1 MQKAEALKE
10 QVLCREQT
18 ESSRVVERLCGKC
31 RGRPVLS
38 CGKDAVFYSR
48 LWRLSENRG
57 NGTVPRV
64 KGSMSENQGGTV
76 YMHPWTWKCVQGVF
90 IWPQARTNGTI
101 FKDHNRALKRGLT
114 VKKGVLP

>member
-1 MQKAEALKE
+1 MQKALKE

-18 ESSRVVERLCGKC
+18 ESSRVVERLCGEC
-31 RGRPVLS
+31 RGKPVLS
-38 CGKDAVFYSR
+38 CVRDTVFMAAHLERQKDGR
-48 LWRLSENRG
+48 
-57 NGTVPRV
+57 NGAVPRV

>member
-1 MQKAEALKE
+1 VSGILFLQSD
-10 QVLCREQT
+10 V
-18 ESSRVVERLCGKC
+18 
-31 RGRPVLS
+31 
-38 CGKDAVFYSR
+38 
-48 LWRLSENRG
+48 WRWSENRG
-57 NGTVPRV
+57 NDAVPRV

>member
-1 MQKAEALKE
+1 MAAHLERQKD
-10 QVLCREQT
+10 
-18 ESSRVVERLCGKC
+18 
-31 RGRPVLS
+31 GR
-38 CGKDAVFYSR
+38 
-48 LWRLSENRG
+48 
-57 NGTVPRV
+57 NGAVPRV